1 MVSVCIGICTMQG
14 NVNNVCYINKCI
26 NSVVYYTFIVKLTV
40 HELPEGRNCSCAGR
54 SGAQSSVA
62 STRR

>member
-1 MVSVCIGICTMQG
+1 MLCLCLVVLVLRALSRRPDGNRSQRECAGCAVSV
-14 NVNNVCYINKCI
+14 
-26 NSVVYYTFIVKLTV
+26 S
-40 HELPEGRNCSCAGR
+40 GR

>member
-1 MVSVCIGICTMQG
+1 MQG

-26 NSVVYYTFIVKLTV
+26 NSVVYDTFIVKLTV
-40 HELPEGRNCSCAGR
+40 HGLPEGRNCSCAGR